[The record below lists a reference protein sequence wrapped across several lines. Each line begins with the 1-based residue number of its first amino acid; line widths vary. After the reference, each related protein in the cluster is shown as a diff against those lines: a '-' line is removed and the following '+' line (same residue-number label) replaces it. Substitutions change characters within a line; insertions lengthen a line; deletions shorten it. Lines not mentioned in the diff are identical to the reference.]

1 MHDKYPPA
9 DPLEVAMEMEPKDH
23 PTLRRDH
30 RHSDMELGGCNH
42 SKAQLVLAPD
52 RAADRLVDLDSSW

>member
-1 MHDKYPPA
+1 
-9 DPLEVAMEMEPKDH
+9 MEMEPKDH